1 MEKDIKNVLRL
12 NGMWK
17 NGQFIADTST
27 ELVKGRKDAYL
38 RYKKAVKKLGDKKM
52 CTSAKIKKI
61 IREIEMEEQRTE
73 FAGVLLYFFNKK
85 YHELVKR
92 GL

>member
-27 ELVKGRKDAYL
+27 ELVKGRK
-38 RYKKAVKKLGDKKM
+38 
-52 CTSAKIKKI
+52 
-61 IREIEMEEQRTE
+61 EED
-73 FAGVLLYFFNKK
+73 
-85 YHELVKR
+85 
-92 GL
+92 

>member
-61 IREIEMEEQRTE
+61 IREIEMEEQRPD

-85 YHELVKR
+85 YHELVKH